1 MTTKASNLCPSV
13 MAEQVMK
20 DLHVHLKR
28 FRLTAK
34 QVEFR
39 SLFSL
44 RESVTSWVS
53 G

>member
-1 MTTKASNLCPSV
+1 MKTEASNLCPSV
-13 MAEQVMK
+13 MEEQVTK
-20 DLHVHLKR
+20 DLHVHQRR
-28 FRLTAK
+28 FRLTAR